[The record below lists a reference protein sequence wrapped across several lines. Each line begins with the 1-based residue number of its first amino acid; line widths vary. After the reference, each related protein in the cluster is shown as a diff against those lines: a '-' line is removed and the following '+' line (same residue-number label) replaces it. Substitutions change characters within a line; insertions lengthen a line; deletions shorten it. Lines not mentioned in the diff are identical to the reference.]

1 MSPTST
7 EFTDFT
13 SLPALVDA
21 QAALRP
27 QHPAV
32 VLDQRSVDFASLN
45 QLADRV
51 AAALQ
56 RDGVAA
62 RGVVAICAAT
72 SIEYVAAFLGSL
84 RAGVAVAP
92 LSPTLNPQTLRGMV
106 QDSGAR
112 RLFIDASTRDALHG
126 LEAELGI
133 PCVALDD
140 SNAGL
145 AFTEWLAP
153 EDAHPAPVDVQPDW
167 AFNLIYSSG
176 TTGVPKGIIQPFGMR
191 SSHVQRAAQ
200 GGYGPDSVAL
210 LSTPLYSNTTLVSLF
225 PTLSLGGTVVLMRK
239 FDAGQ
244 YLELA
249 ARHRVTHT
257 MLVPVQYQRIL
268 AHPDFARTDLSSFRY
283 KFCTSAPFAPALKA
297 EVLARWPGALIEYYG
312 MTEGGGRCELRA
324 HEHPDKLHTV
334 GRPSADSDMRLL
346 DNDGRELPAD
356 APPGTPGEIVGQS
369 PAMMSAYHNHPEKT
383 AEAEWF
389 DATGKRFIRTGDVG
403 YFDADGFLILMD
415 RKKDMV
421 ISGGFN
427 IYPSDI
433 EAVLLGHADIADAA
447 VVGVPS
453 ERWGETP
460 VAFVVLRPGATAD
473 AAGLL
478 DWVNGRL
485 EKMQRLAALVLTD
498 ELPRNAIGKV
508 LKRDLRDQY
517 GRAP

>member
-1 MSPTST
+1 MSQTS
-7 EFTDFT
+7 TDFT
-13 SLPALVDA
+13 PLAALVDA

-27 QHPAV
+27 RHPAV
-32 VLDQRSVDFASLN
+32 VLDERSVDFASLN
-45 QLADRV
+45 RLADRV

-56 RDGVAA
+56 RDGVPAQGA
-62 RGVVAICAAT
+62 VAICAAT

-92 LSPTLNPQTLRGMV
+92 LSPSLNPETLRGMV

-112 RLFIDASTRDALHG
+112 RLFIDATTRQALQG
-126 LEAELGI
+126 LEAELGV
-133 PCVALDD
+133 PCIALDD
-140 SNAGL
+140 SHAGVP
-145 AFTEWLAP
+145 FSQWLAP
-153 EDAHPAPVDVQPDW
+153 DNARPAAVDVQPGW

-191 SSHVQRAAQ
+191 ASHVQRATQ
-200 GGYGPDSVAL
+200 GGYGPDCVAL

-225 PTLSLGGTVVLMRK
+225 PTLALGGTVVLMRK

-244 YLELA
+244 YLALA

-268 AHPDFARTDLSSFRY
+268 AHPDFASTDLSSFRY
-283 KFCTSAPFAPALKA
+283 KFCTSAPFAAALKA
-297 EVLARWPGALIEYYG
+297 QVLARWPGALIEYYG

-334 GRPSADSDMRLL
+334 GRPSPDTDMRLL
-346 DNDGRELPAD
+346 DDHGRELPAD
-356 APPGTPGEIVGQS
+356 APRDTPGEIVGHS
-369 PAMMSAYHNHPEKT
+369 PAMMSGYHNHPEKT

-433 EAVLLGHADIADAA
+433 EAVLLGHPDIADAA

-460 VAFVVLRPGATAD
+460 VAFVVLRPGATTE
-473 AAGLL
+473 AAALL

-485 EKMQRLAALVLTD
+485 EKMQRLAALELSQ

-508 LKRDLRDQY
+508 LKRDLRDKY
-517 GRAP
+517 GRRAA

>member
-1 MSPTST
+1 MSQTS
-7 EFTDFT
+7 TDFT

-21 QAALRP
+21 QGALRP
-27 QHPAV
+27 RHPAV
-32 VLDQRSVDFASLN
+32 VLDQRSIDFASLN
-45 QLADRV
+45 RLADRV

-56 RDGVAA
+56 RDGVPA
-62 RGVVAICAAT
+62 RSVVAICAAT
-72 SIEYVAAFLGSL
+72 SIEYVATFLGSL

-92 LSPTLNPQTLRGMV
+92 LSPSLNPQTLRAMV
-106 QDSGAR
+106 QDAGAR
-112 RLFIDASTRDALHG
+112 QLFIDASTREALLG
-126 LEAELGI
+126 LEAGLGV
-133 PCVALDD
+133 PCIALDD
-140 SNAGL
+140 ADAGL
-145 AFTEWLAP
+145 AFTRWLAP
-153 EDAHPAPVDVQPDW
+153 GDARPAPVEVQPDW

-191 SSHVQRAAQ
+191 SSHVQRATQ
-200 GGYGPDSVAL
+200 GGYGPDSVTL

-225 PTLSLGGTVVLMRK
+225 PTLSLGGTVVLMGK

-268 AHPDFARTDLSSFRY
+268 AHPAFAETDLSSFRY
-283 KFCTSAPFAPALKA
+283 KFCTSAPFAAALKA
-297 EVLARWPGALIEYYG
+297 EVLQRWPGALIEYYG
-312 MTEGGGRCELRA
+312 MTEGGGRCELRV
-324 HEHPDKLHTV
+324 HEHPGKQHTV
-334 GRPSADSDMRLL
+334 GRPSPDSDMRLL
-346 DNDGRELPAD
+346 DDDGRELPPD
-356 APPGTPGEIVGQS
+356 APRGTPGEIVGHS
-369 PAMMSAYHNHPEKT
+369 PAMMSGYHNHPAKT

-389 DATGKRFIRTGDVG
+389 DASGKRFIRTGDVG

-433 EAVLLGHADIADAA
+433 EAVLMAHPDIADAA

-460 VAFVVLRPGATAD
+460 VAFVVPRPGAAAD
-473 AAGLL
+473 AAALL
-478 DWVNGRL
+478 AWANGQL
-485 EKMQRLAALVLTD
+485 EKMQRLAALELSQ

-508 LKRDLRDQY
+508 LKRDLRERF